1 MAQVTF
7 LPDVERP
14 PLDQA
19 LIKNAETAAR
29 VKRLIRIRVQPDL
42 YNHDSQAYTAWQGLS
57 WTIEVE
63 SVEEGKRLR
72 EGLTHFFGAF
82 AERQE
87 ELLKVLRGL

>member
-7 LPDVERP
+7 LPSVERP
-14 PLDQA
+14 PLDQS
-19 LIKNAETAAR
+19 LLENAQTAERAGR
-29 VKRLIRIRVQPDL
+29 AIRIRVQPDL
-42 YNHDSQAYTAWQGLS
+42 YNHDKQGYTSWQGLT
-57 WTIEVE
+57 WTIEMD

-82 AERQE
+82 AGRQE